1 MPDPWM
7 VLVPFMPLLG
17 ALPLAAA
24 AVAVALI
31 WRRRRDRPLEQLE
44 AQNAELRDELQS
56 VRREL
61 ADAHERLDFT
71 ERVLTERGRTAG
83 PQSP

>member
-44 AQNAELRDELQS
+44 AQNA
-56 VRREL
+56 
-61 ADAHERLDFT
+61 
-71 ERVLTERGRTAG
+71 
-83 PQSP
+83 